1 MENSIAQKSDHLATL
16 ISERLGIHTGTGFE
30 AKLRKAGRAL
40 PRWARRD
47 GAVIVDA
54 MALETHPKLA
64 RTINRKPVDRA
75 IRNLTDHLES
85 IDPFKRRMGR
95 FLDFLAL
102 IALIAILIF
111 GAVVTILVWRGLV

>member
-16 ISERLGIHTGTGFE
+16 ISERLGIYAGTGFE
-30 AKLRKAGRAL
+30 AKLHKAGRAL

-47 GAVIVDA
+47 GTLIVRA
-54 MALETHPKLA
+54 IALETHPKLA
-64 RTINRKPVDRA
+64 RTIDRKPVDRA

-95 FLDFLAL
+95 FLDMLAL
-102 IALIAILIF
+102 FALVAILIF

>member
-1 MENSIAQKSDHLATL
+1 MENSISQKSEQLATL
-16 ISERLGIHTGTGFE
+16 MSERLGIHAGSGFE

-47 GAVIVDA
+47 GKLIVEA

-64 RTINRKPVDRA
+64 RTVDVKPVDRA
-75 IRNLTDHLES
+75 IRNLTGHLEG

-95 FLDFLAL
+95 FLDALAL
-102 IALIAILIF
+102 IALIVILIF
-111 GAVVTILVWRGLV
+111 GAIVAILVWRGLL